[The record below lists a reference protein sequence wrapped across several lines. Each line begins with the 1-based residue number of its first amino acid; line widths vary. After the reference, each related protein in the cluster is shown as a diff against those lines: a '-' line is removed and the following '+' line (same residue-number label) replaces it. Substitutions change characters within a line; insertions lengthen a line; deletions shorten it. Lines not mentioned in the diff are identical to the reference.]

1 MNAAAE
7 ILAALK
13 PLTAREERGR
23 QIAKMGGIREV
34 GAQFSV
40 PSQTPGSPPYL
51 VDLVEQTCTCD
62 DYELRRK
69 PCKHYEAV
77 LSWIAAEG
85 EADCP
90 LLPELLKQTAQRF
103 KVKEVSLDKAYL
115 SVSNL
120 DAIDKI
126 GAVPFIPFKSNSV
139 GMASK
144 SALWRRMWCHFSLK
158 SEDFLAHYHRRSN
171 VESTM
176 HMIKS
181 KWGGSVRSK
190 LPTAQMNEVLC
201 KVLCHNLVCLV
212 HAILEFDIDAEFW
225 KTPAPTTPAREPHTP
240 PTPRTSPALALVRS

>member
-85 EADCP
+85 EAGTAAVQVKP
-90 LLPELLKQTAQRF
+90 AKRKHYKQNWPVYNAAQTREKEMVAKLLAALCAGLQTAPQQRRRGQQPLRL
-103 KVKEVSLDKAYL
+103 EDK
-115 SVSNL
+115 SS
-120 DAIDKI
+120 
-126 GAVPFIPFKSNSV
+126 
-139 GMASK
+139 
-144 SALWRRMWCHFSLK
+144 
-158 SEDFLAHYHRRSN
+158 
-171 VESTM
+171 
-176 HMIKS
+176 
-181 KWGGSVRSK
+181 
-190 LPTAQMNEVLC
+190 
-201 KVLCHNLVCLV
+201 
-212 HAILEFDIDAEFW
+212 
-225 KTPAPTTPAREPHTP
+225 P
-240 PTPRTSPALALVRS
+240 PR